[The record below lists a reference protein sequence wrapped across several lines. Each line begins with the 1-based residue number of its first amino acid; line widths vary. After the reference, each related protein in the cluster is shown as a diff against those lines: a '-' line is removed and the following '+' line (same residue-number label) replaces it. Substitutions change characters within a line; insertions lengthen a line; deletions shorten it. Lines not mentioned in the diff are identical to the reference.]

1 MTTEITDVEDAGTWR
16 GNIEKIFIDV
26 MVNEVNKGNMDSG
39 TFSTNTWRR
48 ILLEVNSQGKR
59 NFNLKQLKQKF
70 NRLRAMHREFSDLL
84 KHTGFGWDAET
95 NTVHALEETWQN
107 YIRAH
112 PNAKRFRSKGCPN
125 YNLLGLIFNP
135 STATGALHYSSTQDP
150 PNTDDED
157 EMDDNLEHGGVHV
170 DVDTEIPDDPPQP
183 EMAGGVTTR
192 SGKRVT
198 DSLLERKGK
207 KESRLSQMGDAL
219 KAWVEASKARTE
231 TSRARTE
238 ALLARVDRYK
248 SGTSSEAT
256 SGVTN
261 DDNNTSS
268 GELYDSTSSSEEG
281 DDLDEIF
288 IAHIMNEYE
297 EIFLCKTSQR
307 TSMLSGAQFD
317 TRFVTVEEA
326 VAMFLLIVGH
336 NVRMRVVADR
346 FQHSTETVAR
356 HFKED
361 CIGAI
366 DGTHISAWVP
376 ADRQTSFRGTANDA
390 RVFLDALTRPEVNF
404 PWPSEGKYYVVDS
417 GYPCISGFLPPYR
430 GERYHLQEY
439 RGRHN
444 QPIREYEVED
454 LSIEGEEESTSS
466 RNHSIDLSDE
476 SAAAM
481 AACRDQIA
489 EVMWA
494 NYINVNP

>member
-1 MTTEITDVEDAGTWR
+1 M
-16 GNIEKIFIDV
+16 N
-26 MVNEVNKGNMDSG
+26 
-39 TFSTNTWRR
+39 
-48 ILLEVNSQGKR
+48 
-59 NFNLKQLKQKF
+59 
-70 NRLRAMHREFSDLL
+70 
-84 KHTGFGWDAET
+84 
-95 NTVHALEETWQN
+95 
-107 YIRAH
+107 
-112 PNAKRFRSKGCPN
+112 
-125 YNLLGLIFNP
+125 
-135 STATGALHYSSTQDP
+135 
-150 PNTDDED
+150 
-157 EMDDNLEHGGVHV
+157 
-170 DVDTEIPDDPPQP
+170 
-183 EMAGGVTTR
+183 
-192 SGKRVT
+192 
-198 DSLLERKGK
+198 
-207 KESRLSQMGDAL
+207 
-219 KAWVEASKARTE
+219 
-231 TSRARTE
+231 
-238 ALLARVDRYK
+238 
-248 SGTSSEAT
+248 
-256 SGVTN
+256 
-261 DDNNTSS
+261 DNNTSS

-297 EIFLCKTSQR
+297 EIFLCKTPQR
-307 TSMLSGAQFD
+307 TSMLSGAQFVRDMIEGHPQTCYELFRMDKETFMNLCDHLKRHENLQD

-356 HFKED
+356 HFKEVRRALCRLGKILICPNNMTNEVSSYVASNPKYFPWFKD

-376 ADRQTSFRGTANDA
+376 ADRQTSFRGRKTVITQNVMCACNFDMMFTFVYAGWEGTANDA

-444 QPIREYEVED
+444 QPIRYKELFNYRHSSLRNIIERCFGVLKTRFPILRMMPCYKPSRQPSIVVACCTLHNWIRLSTRNDQLFREYEVED

-476 SAAAM
+476 SAAVM

>member
-1 MTTEITDVEDAGTWR
+1 M
-16 GNIEKIFIDV
+16 
-26 MVNEVNKGNMDSG
+26 
-39 TFSTNTWRR
+39 
-48 ILLEVNSQGKR
+48 
-59 NFNLKQLKQKF
+59 
-70 NRLRAMHREFSDLL
+70 
-84 KHTGFGWDAET
+84 
-95 NTVHALEETWQN
+95 
-107 YIRAH
+107 
-112 PNAKRFRSKGCPN
+112 
-125 YNLLGLIFNP
+125 
-135 STATGALHYSSTQDP
+135 
-150 PNTDDED
+150 
-157 EMDDNLEHGGVHV
+157 
-170 DVDTEIPDDPPQP
+170 
-183 EMAGGVTTR
+183 
-192 SGKRVT
+192 
-198 DSLLERKGK
+198 
-207 KESRLSQMGDAL
+207 
-219 KAWVEASKARTE
+219 
-231 TSRARTE
+231 
-238 ALLARVDRYK
+238 
-248 SGTSSEAT
+248 
-256 SGVTN
+256 

-268 GELYDSTSSSEEG
+268 GELYESTSSSEEG

-297 EIFLCKTSQR
+297 EIFLCKTPQR
-307 TSMLSGAQFD
+307 TSMLSGAQFVRDMIEGHPQTCYELFRMDKETFMNLCDHLKRHENLQD

-336 NVRMRVVADR
+336 NVRMRVVAYR

-356 HFKED
+356 HFKEVRRALCRLGKILICPNNMTNEVSSYVASNPKYFPWFKD

-376 ADRQTSFRGTANDA
+376 ADRQTSFRGIANDA

-417 GYPCISGFLPPYR
+417 GYPCISRFLPPYR

-439 RGRHN
+439 RGRRN
-444 QPIREYEVED
+444 QPIRPSRQPSIVVACCTLHNWIRLSTQNDQLFREYEVED

-466 RNHSIDLSDE
+466 RNHSIDLSYE

>member
-1 MTTEITDVEDAGTWR
+1 M
-16 GNIEKIFIDV
+16 
-26 MVNEVNKGNMDSG
+26 
-39 TFSTNTWRR
+39 
-48 ILLEVNSQGKR
+48 
-59 NFNLKQLKQKF
+59 
-70 NRLRAMHREFSDLL
+70 
-84 KHTGFGWDAET
+84 
-95 NTVHALEETWQN
+95 
-107 YIRAH
+107 
-112 PNAKRFRSKGCPN
+112 
-125 YNLLGLIFNP
+125 
-135 STATGALHYSSTQDP
+135 
-150 PNTDDED
+150 
-157 EMDDNLEHGGVHV
+157 
-170 DVDTEIPDDPPQP
+170 
-183 EMAGGVTTR
+183 
-192 SGKRVT
+192 
-198 DSLLERKGK
+198 
-207 KESRLSQMGDAL
+207 
-219 KAWVEASKARTE
+219 
-231 TSRARTE
+231 
-238 ALLARVDRYK
+238 
-248 SGTSSEAT
+248 
-256 SGVTN
+256 

-297 EIFLCKTSQR
+297 EIFLCKTPQR

-356 HFKED
+356 HFKEVRRALCRLGKILICPNNMTNEVSSYVASNPKYFPWFKD